1 MAEMIV
7 NVPNEKHVV
16 DDYDFTFIGGMTMPV
31 TVNTEVGDSI
41 LFSDTVVRISLT
53 SKPSINDPKKQL
65 PAENITIYTAHL
77 AAYQHRVR
85 EVIELT
91 PEQQHE
97 WAKTM
102 KQLGHI
108 Q

>member
-7 NVPNEKHVV
+7 NVPEEKHLV
-16 DDYDFTFIGGMTMPV
+16 DDYDFTFISGMMMPV
-31 TVNTEVGDSI
+31 TVNTEAGDSI
-41 LFSDTVVRISLT
+41 LFSDLVVKIELT
-53 SKPSINDPKKQL
+53 SKPSINDSEKLL
-65 PAENITIYTAHL
+65 PAEAITIYTRHL

-85 EVIELT
+85 EVIALT

-102 KQLGHI
+102 KELGHI